1 MKKYAGVDIA
11 LSSVL
16 EICLTCSLEWQ
27 LLKASGKESLKDD
40 FLQKTQTYE
49 TQLNY
54 GSTTKLL
61 YSTVY
66 IVTSLCDVTP

>member
-40 FLQKTQTYE
+40 FLQKIFTAGVQT
-49 TQLNY
+49 
-54 GSTTKLL
+54 
-61 YSTVY
+61 
-66 IVTSLCDVTP
+66 